1 MTRFVP
7 PIALAWAL
15 LLVCC
20 ASAGAAPADLDHSFG
35 GDGIVELEGPTGAT
49 RFSSESAARM
59 AIGPED
65 EIFVLYSNH
74 GPCEPAFDCQVEL
87 TVVRYEA
94 NGSRNTSFGTGGP
107 QLVVRQ
113 DAYTHK
119 FDIAVGPDGRPVIT
133 AFDDP
138 EDTLT
143 VARLGRDG
151 RLDGSFGVGGV
162 IPHHQDHTIEVV
174 RTIPVVAVQAD
185 GKIVIAG
192 EGDRGPEGSEL
203 IVARLL
209 PNGQFDSSFG
219 VNGEAKITVPTQ
231 IVPADVLLGPGGT
244 VTVPGPMCCI
254 AHSGAPSGS
263 GFSIGRLLADGR
275 PDPGWAGNGSLYF
288 PTPGA
293 EGAIE
298 ASALAPDGSLFV
310 SFEESTSTV
319 SVPGIMAKLKPDG
332 SLDPAF
338 GEGGKAWLYP
348 RVGSVD
354 PSDIAVDPQGRLVG
368 VGWQGK
374 VSLFRLR
381 PDGSADRTFNGG
393 QHLVVPYGG
402 DKSTPYQVGL
412 QSNGRIVAL
421 AESGGGAKGFALI
434 ALRGGTSTA
443 RCLGRKAT
451 IVGTQGPDE
460 LTGTPHRDVIAALG
474 GKDEVRGL
482 GGADLICGGKGK
494 DALHGG
500 AGRDRVR
507 Q

>member
-1 MTRFVP
+1 MRLVLVFV
-7 PIALAWAL
+7 LACVSAATFCDL
-15 LLVCC
+15 
-20 ASAGAAPADLDHSFG
+20 AGAAPADLDHSLG
-35 GDGIVELEGPTGAT
+35 GDGIVELEGPSGAT
-49 RFSSESAARM
+49 QFSAESAARM

-74 GPCEPAFDCQVEL
+74 GPCEPAFDCKVEL

-94 NGSRNTSFGTGGP
+94 DGSRDTSFGTGGP

-113 DAYTHK
+113 NAYTHK

-151 RLDGSFGVGGV
+151 RLDASFGVGGV
-162 IPHHQDHTIEVV
+162 IPHNQDHTIEVA

-192 EGDRGPEGSEL
+192 EGDRTPEGSEL

-209 PNGQFDSSFG
+209 PNGQFDPGFG
-219 VNGEAKITVPTQ
+219 VNGEAKIIVRTQ
-231 IVPADVLLGPGGT
+231 IVPADVLLGPTGT
-244 VTVPGPMCCI
+244 ITVPGPMCCI
-254 AHSGAPSGS
+254 AHSGAPSGE
-263 GFSIGRLLADGR
+263 GFSVGRLLADGR
-275 PDPGWAGNGSLYF
+275 PDPGWPVDGSLYF

-298 ASALAPDGSLFV
+298 GSALAPDGSLFV

-319 SVPGIMAKLKPDG
+319 STPGIVAKLKPDG

-338 GEGGKAWLYP
+338 GKEGKAWLYP

-354 PSDIAVDPQGRLVG
+354 PSDIAVDQQGRLVG
-368 VGWQGK
+368 VGWQGR
-374 VSLFRLR
+374 VALFRLR

-393 QHLVVPYGG
+393 RHLLVPYGG

-412 QSNGRIVAL
+412 QSSGRIVAL

-434 ALRGGTSTA
+434 GLRGGTDHS
-443 RCLGRKAT
+443 RCLGHKAT

-460 LTGTPHRDVIAALG
+460 LVGTPHRDVIAALG

-482 GGADLICGGKGK
+482 GGADLICGGKGHDK
-494 DALHGG
+494 LLGG
-500 AGRDRVR
+500 PGRDRVR